1 MRFFAQELQSPFSG
15 GIIPFM
21 SSREERANTLV
32 AEVLGKLL
40 GMEVRA
46 ETSGR
51 VDRRLLDIHIP
62 KYNAVLEAKY
72 DDFDAAVQAAQNRWA
87 NMDPPPEIVGALSYH
102 SSFREDPKTAMRRD
116 DSIQFALT
124 GERHA
129 DMRALKRTGT
139 VYDLAQAL
147 RRPAAILHPD
157 RDEIEDAVGSIEGA
171 LAAFYDSV
179 RDDRGVLYKFARI
192 LQANF
197 EIGEEKKILEQSA
210 RVAGLILF
218 GAFLF
223 QFALARKDARVKTP
237 SANSLSAL
245 KAHWEMILD
254 DINYAAIFGVARRI
268 LEAGVLPSPVKAL
281 LDAADDTQMIAADGT
296 DLMGRIYH
304 RLLAD
309 AKPLGAFYTSIPAAT
324 LIAGLALS
332 PKDWGDDSQWADLEF
347 VRKFRIADPACGS
360 GTLLAAACWQMRDNF
375 ARADFRERG
384 VVLDEKKSP
393 PDDMQKCLLE
403 EIVWGYDILETA
415 GHLTATTLGLMAPDV
430 DFRRAHIY
438 RTIIG
443 SHAGGAAAGGLELLE
458 GNLPIFRRDKQVETA
473 DKPEPLPEL
482 DLCIMN
488 PPFVRGT
495 KGSLTFGFLGNH
507 ERELTRARIKKLSCK
522 HDFVFDGQG
531 PAFVALACHKRVKT
545 HFIRPGGRLAMI
557 LPATFA
563 VGMGDAWRKSR
574 EKIEQ
579 HFDLEA
585 LIVSWDLS
593 RLNFSEN
600 TNLQEC
606 IVIARK
612 RAPRTAPKK
621 NALFVAL
628 HKNPDT
634 VDAALSVARSVARER
649 ERGET
654 IGVIGED
661 APSRAGDGVVGELA
675 RLPYFGR
682 SAWRGISFSNMH
694 LSLAAETLMR
704 TKQLKPFVPRGRIPL
719 RALED
724 MATLGSG
731 RLDKYINDTTRS
743 ARRAVLSRTLTAYP
757 GYFPGQHKRNTGV
770 SQKDLQNI
778 AEHPQCY
785 CLPLPGRE
793 DWADKYWSEAGRIVL
808 AESFRFNTMRRL
820 AVLISQP
827 VQASHYWPIALKKE
841 GVRRRKALVLWLNS
855 TPAIFLTAH
864 FSQSTHGAKIGFSQA
879 AAEEMPVLDLD
890 ELDGKQLRKL
900 AAVFDE
906 IAAGDGF
913 LPIPHLTHDPARIKV
928 DAAISEVCGIGDL
941 APLRAALAVE
951 PIITNKP
958 AGVAAD

>member
-1 MRFFAQELQSPFSG
+1 
-15 GIIPFM
+15 M

-129 DMRALKRTGT
+129 DMRTLKRTGT

-384 VVLDEKKSP
+384 VLMNGGGSLMNDLHKFFMS
-393 PDDMQKCLLE
+393 

-415 GHLTATTLGLMAPDV
+415 AHLTATTLGLMAPDV
-430 DFRRAHIY
+430 DFRHAHIY

-443 SHAGGAAAGGLELLE
+443 DATIADNGNGAKGETITAAGSLEMLE
-458 GNLPIFRRDKQVETA
+458 SEAPIFHRRKDEQVETA
-473 DKPEPLPEL
+473 DKPERLPEL

-495 KGSLTFGFLGNH
+495 TDNLAYSFLGAK
-507 ERELTRARIKKLSCK
+507 EQKKVRKRMNDLAKK
-522 HDFVFDGQG
+522 HGYSNDKGLG
-531 PAFVALACHKRVKT
+531 PGFAALACHKYAKTAVVKE
-545 HFIRPGGRLAMI
+545 GGRIAAI
-557 LPATFA
+557 LPATMA
-563 VGMGDAWRKSR
+563 AGMGHAWSNARKKM
-574 EKIEQ
+574 EKD
-579 HFDLEA
+579 FDLEM
-585 LIVSWDLS
+585 LIVSRDS
-593 RLNFSEN
+593 TRPNFSEN
-600 TNLQEC
+600 TALQEC
-606 IVIARK
+606 IIIARK
-612 RAPRTAPKK
+612 RKKRAKPKTH
-621 NALFVAL
+621 ALFAVL
-628 HKNPDT
+628 HKNPVNNENAFAAVQAIAAAQKSRKDFGDLR
-634 VDAALSVARSVARER
+634 VDESQMSLM
-649 ERGET
+649 RGK
-654 IGVIGED
+654 IGRF
-661 APSRAGDGVVGELA
+661 AK
-675 RLPYFGR
+675 LPYYGQ
-682 SAWRGISFSNMH
+682 SAWRGTAFSDIRLAFVAENFAQTGD
-694 LSLAAETLMR
+694 LSPYTIGKANLC
-704 TKQLKPFVPRGRIPL
+704 
-719 RALED
+719 
-724 MATLGSG
+724 TLGDIAVFG
-731 RLDKYINDTTRS
+731 GGTLDILLNHPNFL
-743 ARRAVLSRTLTAYP
+743 AVEIVPHETNYAAYYP
-757 GYFPGQHKRNTGV
+757 SYHRKNTG
-770 SQKDLQNI
+770 KAHRDIGTI
-778 AEHPQCY
+778 AENPHCY
-785 CLPLPGRE
+785 VLPLPGKERWME
-793 DWADKYWSEAGRIVL
+793 ESFYRKAGRIVI
-808 AESFRFNTMRRL
+808 AESFRFNTTRRL
-820 AVLISQP
+820 AALVSEP
-827 VQASHYWPIALKKE
+827 VQASHYWPITLKRD
-841 GVRRRKALVLWLNS
+841 GVNKRKALVLWLNS
-855 TPAIFLTAH
+855 TPALLLIAH
-864 FSQSTHGAKIGFSQA
+864 AAQSTHGAKVGFSQTA
-879 AAEEMPVLDLD
+879 ARELRVLDMS
-890 ELDGKQLRKL
+890 KITAAQLRKL

-958 AGVAAD
+958 AGVAIE